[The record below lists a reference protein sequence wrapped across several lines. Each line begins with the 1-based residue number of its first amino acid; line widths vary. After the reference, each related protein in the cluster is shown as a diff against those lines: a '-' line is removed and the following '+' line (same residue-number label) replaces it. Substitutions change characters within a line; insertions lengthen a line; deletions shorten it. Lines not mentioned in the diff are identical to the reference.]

1 MFIEKLEIVLKE
13 RNMTMNKLSKEIGYS
28 QSAISNWKK
37 GRMPQID
44 IFQKVCKCLN
54 VSADYLLDLDD
65 TPPPPNISDREAVLL
80 EHFRLCKPETQ
91 GNIELLASS
100 GAEEAL
106 KQETSSELKNIG

>member
-28 QSAISNWKK
+28 QSAISTWKK
-37 GRMPQID
+37 GKMPQID
-44 IFQKVCKCLN
+44 VFQKVCKCLN

-65 TPPPPNISDREAVLL
+65 TPPPPNLSDRETVLI

-91 GNIELLASS
+91 ENIETLART
-100 GAEEAL
+100 GAEKAA
-106 KQETSSELKNIG
+106 QEKTSSELKNIG

>member
-1 MFIEKLEIVLKE
+1 
-13 RNMTMNKLSKEIGYS
+13 MNKLSKEIGYS

-44 IFQKVCKCLN
+44 VFQKVCKCLN

-65 TPPPPNISDREAVLL
+65 TPPPPNISDRETILI
-80 EHFRLCKPETQ
+80 ENFRLCKPEIQEIIIQNAKT
-91 GNIELLASS
+91 
-100 GAEEAL
+100 GADQVL